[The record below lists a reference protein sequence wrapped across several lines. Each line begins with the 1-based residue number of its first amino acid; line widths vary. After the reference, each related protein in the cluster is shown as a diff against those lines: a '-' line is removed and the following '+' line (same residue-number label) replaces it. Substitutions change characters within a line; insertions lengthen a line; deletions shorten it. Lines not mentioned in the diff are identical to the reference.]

1 MKTCRCALIQ
11 IMSCCDCHPHP
22 IIFIRTFS
30 FIHPSIHLSAYPVHA
45 RSPIIP
51 TSSPGS
57 QLHEPPPTHTLA
69 TTVPSS
75 WETKQEQAQSFTVH
89 DRAAQVRAT
98 GEQRRPILEKV
109 LGSPDFTGST
119 QFRPGIALTLFGWRF
134 EKNTRPG
141 AGHQGKLGCFFTFAF
156 TFAFAFAF
164 AFAFFSSYPFPSLTL
179 SYTVSSLTIAN
190 QPWPS
195 VDTVVCPSPNL
206 VSETPKRGLGPSPP
220 SPSSARPPISSI
232 YLSGSPLPL
241 PLYLS
246 TSLPLY
252 LSTSLPLYLSTSLPL
267 YLSTSLPLYLSTS
280 QALPSLYLSTSLPL
294 YLSTSLPLYLSTSL
308 PLYLSTSL
316 PSLDTF
322 FNPYLVSRLCQGFGD
337 PMRRSLTISAQSSS
351 RLEPPVCDPPPL
363 SEIVT
368 PISTHPAIPQSPL
381 KHRASRTTSH
391 HAASTSPA
399 AAAAAAAASTSA
411 VMDRRPSQTSGPQT
425 LNTTPPLDWP
435 RSPTSDPQSPQS
447 RGGLERISANNLHSA
462 FRSTISEHTT
472 IRAVTPDLPD
482 RDPISPST
490 AAAYPVPYAPVQE
503 PASASSSLARTMSST
518 SSQTSPRSI
527 ARPGDFARRQGV
539 VFNDL
544 SFGAS
549 YDSTSSSPPLRQTS
563 GTLRP
568 RTHTMDGA
576 FRQQFVSA
584 AVSASAAAAASSAAS
599 PEGRHRVGSFSSSSS
614 QPLFDE
620 ARHPP
625 PIPIDSVSYSSLA
638 QTRSS
643 DLHSASTA
651 AAPKEKKPSSS
662 TRRLVKR
669 QASRPTSPQ
678 PTVPAVDSLPI
689 PIPTDDANK
698 MLLLMKTLCG
708 RMRGE
713 IEYQNDGTGAWHS
726 GVGYIDEER
735 GALMVDTG
743 HNGPFHPILIPD
755 LRGCRVSP
763 VDLSDPE
770 KRCLAIVSASSA
782 PNQTPAELL
791 LYPLVAVERDLWLAA
806 LLCWQQLRP
815 PKIRLSNVNGSRS
828 PTIGAMRPVARRR
841 ESGVLPPRQTP
852 TLIKL
857 GQVRLWDKGLATSP
871 RAIVK
876 RPSTRDLRS
885 PATSWRLVSCLLH
898 DNGEIRL
905 TTHDGDGVIAVVEL
919 SQLSRC
925 AIQQLDVSV
934 LDEQH
939 CLAIFPRY
947 SSVSTQL
954 SIFRPVYIALE
965 NRVLLEVWYVLL
977 RAFALPEI
985 YHLGPPGED
994 QQVVEVLDLEAD
1006 LPGEIFRLE
1015 KTISMRV
1022 TEAKLK
1028 PRNGLQEAPAQNER
1042 LARVEADPLVGSYL
1056 AEVILD
1062 GEVRART
1069 PVRRATKNP
1078 YWREEYHF
1086 ADFPSEMPFLSILLK
1101 RVDGNPDALHPQ
1113 GHLGSG
1119 SSRSA
1124 TSVSEAPYG
1133 SVDITMDQVEQGKDF
1148 EGWLEVYD
1156 ERQQVVGTM
1165 LVKIHHDEL
1174 VVLHSKEYKG
1184 LSSLLHNFPSGLTA
1198 QIAHALPGQ
1207 LRRLSELFLNIFQVS
1222 GQANDWLQT
1231 LIEDEIDG
1239 VGSQAQ
1245 IKKFRFS
1252 RRLKSNESLESTSDQ
1267 EQLRKA
1273 GKSLAGEANLLFRGN
1288 TLLTHALEFHMRRAG
1303 KEYLD
1308 HMLQA
1313 KMNEINELNP
1323 NCEVDPNRL
1332 RPGEDLSQ
1340 NWNRLIQ
1347 MVNEVWHCISREP
1360 GKCPPE
1366 LRAVLKYVRSVA
1378 EDRYGDWL
1386 RTVAYTSVSS
1396 FLFLRFICP
1405 AILSP
1410 KLFGLLRDHPQP
1422 RAQRTFTL
1430 IAKAL
1435 QALGNIST
1443 FGKKEEWM
1451 EPMNKF
1457 LAAQRQAVKDYMDAI
1472 CAIPTERAQAALAPS
1487 YSTPMTVL
1495 GRLAPTAREGFPA
1508 LPHLIDEARNC
1519 AALVKLWT
1527 DINPFN
1533 GSVSARSSPTSGGED
1548 DILIFNDM
1556 CIALQKRADS
1566 CYAKMEAQCG
1576 PDVVSHQSVSDLAET
1591 LDKTTLD
1598 AINESYGSVPPSS
1611 SSDRHTY
1618 NDGGMARP
1626 PGSAGSDVAAAEL
1639 SQISAQRSREYR
1651 RGRETVSARH
1661 VSGYSETTTSS
1672 SSLPLS
1678 TGGGN
1683 TLKRNGGGGGG
1694 GGGGGRSTRT
1704 ILSGIMKPFARGESP
1719 ESASPRTRTGK
1730 STERPWDQEA

>member
-1 MKTCRCALIQ
+1 
-11 IMSCCDCHPHP
+11 
-22 IIFIRTFS
+22 
-30 FIHPSIHLSAYPVHA
+30 
-45 RSPIIP
+45 
-51 TSSPGS
+51 
-57 QLHEPPPTHTLA
+57 
-69 TTVPSS
+69 
-75 WETKQEQAQSFTVH
+75 
-89 DRAAQVRAT
+89 
-98 GEQRRPILEKV
+98 
-109 LGSPDFTGST
+109 
-119 QFRPGIALTLFGWRF
+119 
-134 EKNTRPG
+134 
-141 AGHQGKLGCFFTFAF
+141 
-156 TFAFAFAF
+156 
-164 AFAFFSSYPFPSLTL
+164 
-179 SYTVSSLTIAN
+179 
-190 QPWPS
+190 
-195 VDTVVCPSPNL
+195 
-206 VSETPKRGLGPSPP
+206 
-220 SPSSARPPISSI
+220 
-232 YLSGSPLPL
+232 
-241 PLYLS
+241 
-246 TSLPLY
+246 
-252 LSTSLPLYLSTSLPL
+252 
-267 YLSTSLPLYLSTS
+267 
-280 QALPSLYLSTSLPL
+280 
-294 YLSTSLPLYLSTSL
+294 
-308 PLYLSTSL
+308 
-316 PSLDTF
+316 
-322 FNPYLVSRLCQGFGD
+322 
-337 PMRRSLTISAQSSS
+337 
-351 RLEPPVCDPPPL
+351 
-363 SEIVT
+363 
-368 PISTHPAIPQSPL
+368 
-381 KHRASRTTSH
+381 
-391 HAASTSPA
+391 
-399 AAAAAAAASTSA
+399 
-411 VMDRRPSQTSGPQT
+411 MDRRASHTTGPQT

-435 RSPTSDPQSPQS
+435 HQSSNSDPQSPQS
-447 RGGLERISANNLHSA
+447 RGALERISVNNLHSA
-462 FRSTISEHTT
+462 FFRSTASEHTT
-472 IRAVTPDLPD
+472 IRAVTPD

-490 AAAYPVPYAPVQE
+490 AAFPLPYAPAQE
-503 PASASSSLARTMSST
+503 PTSGPNNLTRTMSST
-518 SSQTSPRSI
+518 SPQTSPRSI

-539 VFNDL
+539 VFNDS

-549 YDSTSSSPPLRQTS
+549 FDSTSSSPPPRQPS
-563 GTLRP
+563 GTIRP

-584 AVSASAAAAASSAAS
+584 AAAATAAASATS
-599 PEGRHRVGSFSSSSS
+599 PEPRHRVGSFSSSSS

-625 PIPIDSVSYSSLA
+625 PIPINSVGYSPVA
-638 QTRSS
+638 HARSS
-643 DLHSASTA
+643 DLPSASTVGT
-651 AAPKEKKPSSS
+651 KEKKSSAS

-669 QASRPTSPQ
+669 QVSRPTSPQ
-678 PTVPAVDSLPI
+678 PTIPAVDSLPI

-698 MLLLMKTLCG
+698 ILLLMKTLCG

-713 IEYQNDGTGAWHS
+713 IEYLNDASGAWHS

-735 GALMVDTG
+735 GALMVHTG
-743 HNGPFHPILIPD
+743 HNSPFHTTLIPD

-770 KRCLAIVSASSA
+770 KRCLAIVPHA
-782 PNQTPAELL
+782 PSHTPVELL
-791 LYPLVAVERDLWLAA
+791 LYPLVAVERDLWLAV

-815 PKIRLSNVNGSRS
+815 PKVRLSNVNGSRS
-828 PTIGAMRPVARRR
+828 PTIGSMRPPPARRR
-841 ESGVLPPRQTP
+841 VSGILPPRQTP

-905 TTHDGDGVIAVVEL
+905 TTPDGDGVIAVVEL

-925 AIQQLDVSV
+925 AIQQLDMSV
-934 LDEQH
+934 LDEEH
-939 CLAIFPRY
+939 CIAIFPRY

-985 YHLGPPGED
+985 YHLGPSEED
-994 QQVVEVLDLEAD
+994 QRVTEVVDLEAD
-1006 LPGEIFRLE
+1006 LPGEVFRVE

-1028 PRNGLQEAPAQNER
+1028 PRNGLQEAARPNDRPARIEN
-1042 LARVEADPLVGSYL
+1042 DPLVGNYL

-1069 PVRRATKNP
+1069 PIRRATKNP

-1086 ADFPSEMPFLSILLK
+1086 ADIPSEMPFLSVLLK
-1101 RVDGNPDALHPQ
+1101 RVDGNPDALHPHA
-1113 GHLGSG
+1113 HLGSG
-1119 SSRSA
+1119 SSRSSP

-1133 SVDITMDQVEQGKDF
+1133 SVDITMDQAEQGKDF
-1148 EGWLEVYD
+1148 ERWLEVYD
-1156 ERQQVVGTM
+1156 ERHQVVGTM
-1165 LVKIHHDEL
+1165 LVKIHHHEL

-1184 LSSLLHNFPSGLTA
+1184 LLNLLHNFPSGLTA
-1198 QIAHALPGQ
+1198 QIADALSGQ
-1207 LRRLSELFLNIFQVS
+1207 LRKLAEMLLNIFQVS
-1222 GQANDWLQT
+1222 GRANDWLQA
-1231 LIEDEIDG
+1231 LVEDEIDG
-1239 VGSQAQ
+1239 VGNQAQ
-1245 IKKFRFS
+1245 IKKYRFS
-1252 RRLKSNESLESTSDQ
+1252 RRLNSNESLESIGDQ

-1313 KMNEINELNP
+1313 KMKEINELNP

-1332 RPGEDLSQ
+1332 RPGDDLGQ

-1347 MVNEVWHCISREP
+1347 MVNEVWHCIRREP
-1360 GKCPPE
+1360 GRCPPE
-1366 LRAVLKYVRSVA
+1366 LRAILKYVRSVA

-1386 RTVAYTSVSS
+1386 RTVTYTSVSS

-1457 LAAQRQAVKDYMDAI
+1457 LAAQRQGVKDYMDTI
-1472 CAIPTERAQAALAPS
+1472 CAIPTERAQATLAPS

-1495 GRLAPTAREGFPA
+1495 GRLTPTAREGFPA

-1527 DINPFN
+1527 DSNPLH
-1533 GSVSARSSPTSGGED
+1533 GSASAQSSATDDGED
-1548 DILIFNDM
+1548 DILIFNEM
-1556 CIALQKRADS
+1556 CIDLQKRADA
-1566 CYAKMEAQCG
+1566 CYAKMEG
-1576 PDVVSHQSVSDLAET
+1576 YRSFDVVSHQTVSDLAET

-1598 AINESYGSVPPSS
+1598 AINMSYGGIPPYPEHHS
-1611 SSDRHTY
+1611 Y
-1618 NDGGMARP
+1618 NDGGMGRP
-1626 PGSAGSDVAAAEL
+1626 PGSAGSDVAPAEPTQIP
-1639 SQISAQRSREYR
+1639 SQRNREYR
-1651 RGRETVSARH
+1651 RGREAVSTRH
-1661 VSGYSETTTSS
+1661 VSGYSDTSS
-1672 SSLPLS
+1672 SLQVS
-1678 TGGGN
+1678 TSAGN
-1683 TLKRNGGGGGG
+1683 TLKRNGG

-1730 STERPWDQEA
+1730 STERSWNPES